1 MRVVLDTNVFIAA
14 LIKPGSSNDL
24 LVQHWLGGSY
34 TLLTSAALEEL
45 RRVSKE
51 KRFAYVIRRGAAG
64 KLVNRLHRFA
74 EAIKPENV
82 PDISPDPD
90 DNLILAI
97 AQAGKADYL
106 ASLDMRHV
114 LALKKLGKTRIVHA
128 RELLEQFS

>member
-1 MRVVLDTNVFIAA
+1 MRVVFGTNVFIAA

-24 LVQHWLGGSY
+24 LVQRWLGGSY

-51 KRFAYVIRRGAAG
+51 RRFAYVIRRGATG

-74 EAIKPENV
+74 ETIKPENV

-90 DNLILAI
+90 ENLILAI

-114 LALKKLGKTRIVHA
+114 LALKKLGKR
-128 RELLEQFS
+128 LG